1 MAMRVPHVARQACDW
16 LSTGVAID
24 DFESTI
30 TAEGE
35 AEKQGP
41 RQAA

>member
-1 MAMRVPHVARQACDW
+1 MWLDRLATG